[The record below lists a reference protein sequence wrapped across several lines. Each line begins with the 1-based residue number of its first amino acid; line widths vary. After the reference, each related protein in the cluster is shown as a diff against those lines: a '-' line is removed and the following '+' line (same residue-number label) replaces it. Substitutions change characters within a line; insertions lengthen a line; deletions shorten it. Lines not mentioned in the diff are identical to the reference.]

1 MATIEKAI
9 QIAARAHEGQV
20 DKQGLPYILHPL
32 RVMDGVEGLDAKI
45 VAVLHDVVE
54 DTEVTIDD
62 LEREGFSAEI
72 LAAVRCVTH
81 ADGETYADYVVRCGA
96 NPIGRRVKLS
106 DLADNTRLSR
116 TIVRP
121 LALGKDTAR
130 YGKYLL
136 SHSFLTDQITE
147 DQYRSAMPEFEG

>member
-62 LEREGFSAEI
+62 LEREGFSGEI
-72 LAAVRCVTH
+72 LAAARCVTH
-81 ADGETYADYVVRCGA
+81 SEGESYADYVVRCRA
-96 NPIGRRVKLS
+96 NPIARRVKLS

-121 LALGKDTAR
+121 LALSRDTAR
-130 YGKYLL
+130 FAKYLL
-136 SHSFLTDQITE
+136 SHSFLTGQITE
-147 DQYRSAMPEFEG
+147 EQYRAAMPEVEG

>member
-9 QIAARAHEGQV
+9 QIAAAAHEGQV

-32 RVMDGVEGLDAKI
+32 RVMEGVEGLEAKM

-54 DTEVTIDD
+54 DTSVEFDD
-62 LEREGFSAEI
+62 LERAGFSATV

-81 ADGETYADYVVRCGA
+81 DQGVSYADYVVGCLA
-96 NPIGRRVKLS
+96 DPIARQVKLS
-106 DLADNTRLSR
+106 DLADNTRLAR

-121 LALGKDTAR
+121 KALARDMAR
-130 YGKYLL
+130 FSKYLL
-136 SHSFLTDQITE
+136 SYAFLTGQITE
-147 DQYRSAMPEFEG
+147 EQYRAEMPALEG